1 MTLFPLPLVQE
12 VPAGGTAKIKVKAR
26 LNLHGLVSLE
36 SATQVI
42 EEDVEEAQATDAAP
56 AKEKDGDTPMRVR
69 IAALVAVL
77 RLISL
82 WFQCNFSSVLIAVT
96 DPAGPYTSAQLT

>member
-1 MTLFPLPLVQE
+1 MGLVEMLLSLPWPPDRADETARSSECRPIFAGAMVQE

-42 EEDVEEAQATDAAP
+42 EEDVEEAQAADAAP
-56 AKEKDGDTPMRVR
+56 AKEKDGDTPMRVK
-69 IAALVAVL
+69 
-77 RLISL
+77 
-82 WFQCNFSSVLIAVT
+82 
-96 DPAGPYTSAQLT
+96 

>member
-1 MTLFPLPLVQE
+1 VLTVPPLPMVQE

-42 EEDVEEAQATDAAP
+42 EEDVEEAQAADAAP

-69 IAALVAVL
+69 RRPVRVLLLNLPGWPHAKAAPV
-77 RLISL
+77 
-82 WFQCNFSSVLIAVT
+82 
-96 DPAGPYTSAQLT
+96 

>member
-1 MTLFPLPLVQE
+1 MPCATVQE

-42 EEDVEEAQATDAAP
+42 EEEVEDAAAP
-56 AKEKDGDTPMRVR
+56 AAKEKDGDTPMRVR
-69 IAALVAVL
+69 
-77 RLISL
+77 RTRPS
-82 WFQCNFSSVLIAVT
+82 CRS
-96 DPAGPYTSAQLT
+96 